1 MPAAPGIR
9 LDYRCRVDRDAIARA
24 QRLRQANEALEFER
38 NRTTSLTEQI
48 EEIVA
53 EAEGPRVDEEAFARM
68 TPEDAEAVR
77 AILQPEGE
85 PLGEED
91 WLGFTEDSGEPD
103 PDDAGDGP
111 EEEIARLEAEIAESR
126 SRREALERY
135 IEALGG

>member
-53 EAEGPRVDEEAFARM
+53 EAEGPRIDEEAFTRM
-68 TPEDAEAVR
+68 TPEDAAAVR
-77 AILQPEGE
+77 TILQPDGD

-91 WLGFTEDSGEPD
+91 WLGFTEDAAEHD
-103 PDDAGDGP
+103 PDDDADGP